1 MLPVNKIMPTVASDH
16 PFPMADI
23 TQQQQQQQQP
33 RFPLRRAVYVHVSDL
48 TNAYNIDHP
57 KLEHELAKVKEGNEE
72 NATPEEREIDLT
84 IGDGENSI
92 SSVPQHQTRRKSL
105 HPPRA
110 GFNLCV

>member
-1 MLPVNKIMPTVASDH
+1 MPIVAPVH

-23 TQQQQQQQQP
+23 THQQQQQS

-57 KLEHELAKVKEGNEE
+57 KLEHELAKVNEGNDE
-72 NATPEEREIDLT
+72 NTIPEDREVDLST
-84 IGDGENSI
+84 GDGESSI
-92 SSVPQHQTRRKSL
+92 TSVPQPQSRRKSL

>member
-1 MLPVNKIMPTVASDH
+1 MPTVAAVH

-23 TQQQQQQQQP
+23 TQQQQQQQS

-48 TNAYNIDHP
+48 TNAYDIDHP
-57 KLEHELAKVKEGNEE
+57 KLEHELAKVKEANDE
-72 NATPEEREIDLT
+72 NAIPEEREVDLT
-84 IGDGENSI
+84 TADGENSI
-92 SSVPQHQTRRKSL
+92 SSVPQPRSRRKSL

>member
-1 MLPVNKIMPTVASDH
+1 MPTVAAVH
-16 PFPMADI
+16 PFPPMADI
-23 TQQQQQQQQP
+23 TQQQS

-72 NATPEEREIDLT
+72 NAIPEEREIADLSPT
-84 IGDGENSI
+84 GDGENSI
-92 SSVPQHQTRRKSL
+92 TSVPQPQSRRKSL

>member
-1 MLPVNKIMPTVASDH
+1 MPAVVAVH

-23 TQQQQQQQQP
+23 TQQQQYQQQS
-33 RFPLRRAVYVHVSDL
+33 RYPLRRAVYVHVSDL

-57 KLEHELAKVKEGNEE
+57 KLEHELARVKKGNEE
-72 NATPEEREIDLT
+72 NAIPEDREVDLT
-84 IGDGENSI
+84 PGDGES
-92 SSVPQHQTRRKSL
+92 SVASVPQAQQRRRSL

>member
-1 MLPVNKIMPTVASDH
+1 MPTVAEVH

-23 TQQQQQQQQP
+23 TQQQEQQS

-57 KLEHELAKVKEGNEE
+57 KLEQELAKVKEGNDE
-72 NATPEEREIDLT
+72 NANPDEREIDLT
-84 IGDGENSI
+84 TAAVGDGENSI
-92 SSVPQHQTRRKSL
+92 ASIPQPQSYRRRSL

>member
-1 MLPVNKIMPTVASDH
+1 MPTVAAVH
-16 PFPMADI
+16 PFPPMADI
-23 TQQQQQQQQP
+23 TQQQS

-57 KLEHELAKVKEGNEE
+57 KLEQELAKVKEGNDE
-72 NATPEEREIDLT
+72 NAVPEERDIDLSA
-84 IGDGENSI
+84 GDGENSVI
-92 SSVPQHQTRRKSL
+92 SVPQAQTRRKNL